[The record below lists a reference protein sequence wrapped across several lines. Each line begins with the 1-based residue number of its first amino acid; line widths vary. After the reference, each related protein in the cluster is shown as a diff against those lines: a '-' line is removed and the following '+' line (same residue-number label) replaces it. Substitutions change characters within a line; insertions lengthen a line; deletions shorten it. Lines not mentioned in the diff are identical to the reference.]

1 MICLVRKLINI
12 GKYSLPNEVTFVEAL
27 KIAKIAVDKYSGK
40 MSNKDVA
47 EAMGYKIKNP
57 ASISGYIFRK
67 FDDMCAYNLMKRER
81 GFLSVTAIGYEALDK
96 VDSRKA
102 EEGKAKAI
110 RQIRIVDEAFTKWNG
125 EIPIETAFL
134 SKMSTDFAIPWQEAQ
149 KYTESLRKLLIE
161 VFPYLKAV
169 SEYTALGLTET
180 RGENSLT
187 ETERKSSFA
196 VAEPHVIGELRTE
209 DYGIIKIKDKTSI
222 AMAKMALDS
231 LERKLAEQ
239 EDKTE

>member
-1 MICLVRKLINI
+1 MINM
-12 GKYSLPNEVTFVEAL
+12 GKYSFPNQVTFTDAL

-110 RQIRIVDEAFTKWNG
+110 RQIRIVEEAFTKWNG
-125 EIPIETAFL
+125 EIPTETAFL
-134 SKMSTDFAIPWQEAQ
+134 SKVSTDFVIPWQEAQ
-149 KYTESLRKLLIE
+149 KYTESMRKLFIE

-169 SEYTALGLTET
+169 SKPTSFIGTET
-180 RGENSLT
+180 RRDMTIKDTNTAAIDIG
-187 ETERKSSFA
+187 
-196 VAEPHVIGELRTE
+196 EPHIMGELRTE
-209 DYGIIKIKDKTSI
+209 EYGIIKIKDETSI
-222 AMAKMALDS
+222 EMARMALTS
-231 LERKLAEQ
+231 LERKIKEKK
-239 EDKTE
+239 EEKTE

>member
-1 MICLVRKLINI
+1 MINI
-12 GKYSLPNEVTFVEAL
+12 GKYSFPNEVTFAEAL

-47 EAMGYKIKNP
+47 EAMDYKIKNP

-67 FDDMCAYNLMKRER
+67 FDDLCAYNLMKRER

-110 RQIRIVDEAFTKWNG
+110 RQIRIVEEAFTKWNG
-125 EIPIETAFL
+125 EIPTETAFL
-134 SKMSTDFAIPWQEAQ
+134 SKMSTDFGIPWQEAQ
-149 KYTESLRKLLIE
+149 KCTESLRKLLIE

-169 SEYTALGLTET
+169 SEPTSFMGTET
-180 RGENSLT
+180 RRDMAIKDTST
-187 ETERKSSFA
+187 
-196 VAEPHVIGELRTE
+196 VAIDIGEPHIMGELRTE
-209 DYGIIKIKDKTSI
+209 EYGIIKIKDETSI
-222 AMAKMALDS
+222 EMARMALSS
-231 LERKLAEQ
+231 LERKIKEKK
-239 EDKTE
+239 EEKTE